1 MCPSANT
8 WPRSCLAWPTAPSRP
23 WTSSPLPPTQPNWP
37 SNLPLPSRPRQPC
50 TCPGGYGASTIPTIS
65 GNDEFAYGVF
75 DWEEYCCT
83 QFSAFARITGGALE
97 INNTMN
103 VVGPTGNPSGPWY
116 YFPLIAKADPTNH
129 LAVLMYSEDDLVVR
143 QNSIWYKNVMSFKS
157 GPDLRGFFSGRERSF

>member
-1 MCPSANT
+1 MRFVAVLSNCVKGQLSFLNSMEYESWADGSA
-8 WPRSCLAWPTAPSRP
+8 
-23 WTSSPLPPTQPNWP
+23 
-37 SNLPLPSRPRQPC
+37 
-50 TCPGGYGASTIPTIS
+50 GASTIPTIS

-143 QNSIWYKNVMSFKS
+143 QNSIWYKNVMSFKF
-157 GPDLRGFFSGRERSF
+157 GTRFDRGFQRTREELLKTSTHE